1 MPIKKRGEA
10 MCFYPFLSSEFI
22 DYQQNTTLAYF
33 LQDLTNGSC
42 FSFYRFEK
50 YSTVMQKHIRLFLVF
65 LVLLMNRNLSA
76 QSSGYPVLDA
86 MLSTTL
92 DSMRTVLNAKS
103 LNAAIQFPDTAVWAG
118 ASGISTTS
126 LNVTTN
132 DAYLIGSVTKTI
144 TSACILQL
152 VDEGILTLDD
162 SIHQWLDTIQY
173 INPDITIRQLL
184 RHQSGLYD
192 VLNNPNCQP
201 ALMANQSAVWSAS
214 DLINSFILP
223 PPAAPGG
230 AWSYCNTNYFLLGM
244 IIESAT
250 GNPFWVEI
258 RNRFYSNFGYSTF
271 GIPAFESYS
280 QPVAHLWLDLNG
292 DGVLD
297 DAHNFYYNYLAL
309 NSAAGAA
316 GGYYATASDLSRWMR
331 TYMRGDVV
339 SQAMMNEAKTVVN
352 TSGAQ
357 GGKYGLG
364 LMRNIFQGLTAYG
377 HGGDLGYAASSWY
390 FPDRDISISVL
401 MNHNGFTSWTLLPV
415 VSALLKT
422 YNSWLSTTSIY
433 EAQNSI
439 QHLNAFPNPFNDRI
453 HIRFNSS
460 LDAKNLRA
468 VLRNTLGQEVA
479 CTSKFELTDIG
490 YDCSFDNLSQLQN
503 GYYII
508 QLENN
513 GQIVAVS
520 QLIK

>member
-1 MPIKKRGEA
+1 M
-10 MCFYPFLSSEFI
+10 M
-22 DYQQNTTLAYF
+22 
-33 LQDLTNGSC
+33 
-42 FSFYRFEK
+42 
-50 YSTVMQKHIRLFLVF
+50 KHIRLFLILCVI
-65 LVLLMNRNLSA
+65 LMNRNISA

-103 LNAAIQFPDTAVWAG
+103 LNAAVQFPDTAVWAG
-118 ASGISTTS
+118 ASGISGAFV
-126 LNVTTN
+126 NATTN

-152 VDEGILTLDD
+152 VDDGVLALDD

-201 ALMANQSAVWSAS
+201 ALMANQSLVWSAS
-214 DLINSFILP
+214 DLVTTFILP

-352 TSGAQ
+352 ASGSQ

-364 LMRNIFQGLTAYG
+364 LMRNTFQGLVAYG
-377 HGGDLGYAASSWY
+377 HGGDLAYAASSWY
-390 FPDRDISISVL
+390 IPDRDISISVL

-422 YNSWLSTTSIY
+422 YNNWLNIASINEGVTSI
-433 EAQNSI
+433 QK
-439 QHLNAFPNPFNDRI
+439 LNAYPNPFNDQI
-453 HIRFNSS
+453 SIDFKTSTNVN
-460 LDAKNLRA
+460 DLRV
-468 VLRNTLGQEVA
+468 VLRNTLGQEINSTA
-479 CTSKFELTDIG
+479 EFHSSKNG
-490 YDCSFDNLSQLQN
+490 YVCSISNLGQLQN
-503 GYYII
+503 GYYLV
-508 QLENN
+508 QLEDHGNV
-513 GQIVAVS
+513 VAVS
-520 QLIK
+520 RMIK

>member
-1 MPIKKRGEA
+1 M
-10 MCFYPFLSSEFI
+10 M
-22 DYQQNTTLAYF
+22 
-33 LQDLTNGSC
+33 
-42 FSFYRFEK
+42 
-50 YSTVMQKHIRLFLVF
+50 KHLRLFLILFVI
-65 LVLLMNRNLSA
+65 LMNRNVSA

-92 DSMRTVLNAKS
+92 DSIRTVLNAKS
-103 LNAAIQFPDTAVWAG
+103 LNAAVQFPDTAVWAG
-118 ASGISTTS
+118 ASGISGAFV
-126 LNVTTN
+126 NATTN

-152 VDEGILTLDD
+152 VDDGVLSLDD

-201 ALMANQSAVWSAS
+201 ALMANQSLVWSAS
-214 DLINSFILP
+214 DLVNTFILP

-297 DAHNFYYNYLAL
+297 DAHNFYFNYLAL

-352 TSGAQ
+352 ASGSQ

-364 LMRNIFQGLTAYG
+364 LMRNTFQGLVAYG
-377 HGGDLGYAASSWY
+377 HGGDLAYAASSWY
-390 FPDRDISISVL
+390 IPDRDISISVL

-422 YNSWLSTTSIY
+422 YNTWLNLTSINE
-433 EAQNSI
+433 EATSI
-439 QHLNAFPNPFNDRI
+439 QKLNAYPNPFNDQI
-453 HIRFNSS
+453 TIDFKTSS
-460 LDAKNLRA
+460 NVNDLRV
-468 VLRNTLGQEVA
+468 VLRNTLGQEINSTAEFHSSNNGYV
-479 CTSKFELTDIG
+479 CTIS
-490 YDCSFDNLSQLQN
+490 NLDQLQN
-503 GYYII
+503 GFYLV
-508 QLENN
+508 QLEDQGNV
-513 GQIVAVS
+513 VAVS
-520 QLIK
+520 RLIK